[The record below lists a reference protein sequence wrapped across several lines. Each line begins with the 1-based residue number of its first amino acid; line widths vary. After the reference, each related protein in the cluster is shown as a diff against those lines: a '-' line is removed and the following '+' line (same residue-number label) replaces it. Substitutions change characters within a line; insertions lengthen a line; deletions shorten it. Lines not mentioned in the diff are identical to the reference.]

1 MLKNPTKPHF
11 NHFLF
16 EAIGVSINGVCI
28 SHPTAVSSFEG
39 YLFPV
44 FEDIMVKDVLEF
56 LPYVFQLLALM
67 LELRE
72 QPIIDSY
79 IAIFPLIL
87 SPMLWERTGTVP
99 ALSRLMQAFI
109 QKVRTMSILFKE
121 TVYLQL
127 NFTTVRF

>member
-16 EAIGVSINGVCI
+16 EAIGVSIHGVCA
-28 SHPTAVSSFEG
+28 SHPTAVGSFEG

-44 FEDIMVKDVLEF
+44 FEDIMVRDVLEF

-72 QPIIDSY
+72 QPIVESY

-87 SPMLWERTGTVP
+87 SPMLWERIGTVP

-109 QKVRTMSILFKE
+109 QKVS
-121 TVYLQL
+121 TVLL
-127 NFTTVRF
+127 L